1 MMSSGCRVRFCGFAA
16 RVVVAAAL
24 VVAASGCGGGRD
36 AGAGRGHAAAPGAPV
51 AVRTAVAGGGM
62 AGHVDVP
69 GTVEVAETA
78 AIASRM
84 AATVLE
90 VRAEIGDTVRKGA
103 LLVRLDD
110 IDLKARERSAEAG
123 LRAAEAQLERVRGL
137 AGREAATAREVES
150 AEAAAAAATAERDA
164 ARAQIAYTEMRAPF
178 DGRVADRRV
187 QPGDLA
193 VPGQTLLV
201 LQGRG
206 TLRVAATVSR
216 AIADGLQTGQPVTV
230 ARDDGATLEARL
242 SVIAPG
248 GDAGSQRVLIKADLP
263 TDAGLRAGSFVRL
276 RLAGG
281 GDAPVLVPRAA
292 LVERGALT
300 GIFVVADGRARL
312 RWISPGAVAGD
323 AVEVRA
329 GIAAGETIVVA
340 PAGLTDGDAVTVTG
354 RP

>member
-1 MMSSGCRVRFCGFAA
+1 MMSPGCRLGFSGMAA
-16 RVVVAAAL
+16 RLVMAAAL
-24 VVAASGCGGGRD
+24 VVAALGCAGRHGD
-36 AGAGRGHAAAPGAPV
+36 AGRGETAAPGAPV
-51 AVRTAVAGGGM
+51 TVRTAVAGGGV
-62 AGHVDVP
+62 AGHLDVP

-90 VRAEIGDTVRKGA
+90 VRAEIGDSVRKGA

-110 IDLKARERSAEAG
+110 RDLRARERAAEAG
-123 LRAAEAQLERVRGL
+123 LLAAGAQLDRLRGL
-137 AGREAATAREVES
+137 AGRDAATAREVES

-178 DGRVADRRV
+178 DGRVADRRT

-201 LQGRG
+201 VQGRG

-216 AIADGLQTGQPVTV
+216 EVADGLQTGQPVTV
-230 ARDDGATLEARL
+230 ARDDGTTLEARL

-263 TDAGLRAGSFVRL
+263 ADAGLRAGSFVRL

-281 GDAPVLVPRAA
+281 GEAPVLVPRAA

-312 RWISPGAVAGD
+312 RWISPGAPAGD

-329 GIAAGETIVVA
+329 GVAAGETIVVA
-340 PAGLTDGDAVTVTG
+340 PSGLADGDAVAVTE